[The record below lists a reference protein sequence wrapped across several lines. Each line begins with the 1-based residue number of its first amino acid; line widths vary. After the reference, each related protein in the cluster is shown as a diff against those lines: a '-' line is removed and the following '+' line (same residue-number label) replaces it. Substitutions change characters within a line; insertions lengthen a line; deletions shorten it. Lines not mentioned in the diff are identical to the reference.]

1 MRTSYKYKFLIPV
14 LLLITASGCKKFL
27 NVQPVDQVSDLA
39 TIVDATSSETAV
51 RGLYRTMAGGTTP
64 PAGSSTGTGSY
75 YGGLYETFG
84 YLGGDDIVWTGSQA
98 VIQQF
103 IAHNITADNG
113 NLETVWSGIYQTI
126 NGANQVIEKV
136 PKVVDPTFTTGQQSQ
151 LTGEGYFVRALSY
164 FDLARAWGGVPI
176 TLTPT
181 TTATQKNSIARSTLA
196 QTYAQVLSDLN
207 AADSLMSLPTTQNPV
222 RANKETAWALKARY
236 YLYQQDW
243 ANAEAYATKVIAD
256 NTNYQLL
263 APFNS
268 WFQPASAVATKES
281 VFELSYNPTYTNS
294 TRTYWQPPATGG
306 TRQWAPGDSIVSLLN
321 NPLIGGGRSAL
332 IAATSTNAWYGNLF
346 YRSPATDPSY
356 IIRIAEVYLIRA
368 EARAQQNELSG
379 ALSDLNAIR
388 TRANLANSTAVTQS
402 DILLAIENENRVEF
416 ALEPH
421 RWFDLVRTG
430 RAAAVLGVTNA
441 DDYVF
446 PIPLVE
452 IQLSNGVLTQ
462 NNGY

>member
-1 MRTSYKYKFLIPV
+1 MRTSFKYLLPI
-14 LLLITASGCKKFL
+14 LLIATTGCKKFL
-27 NVQPVDQVSDLA
+27 NVQPVDQVSDQS

-51 RGLYRTMAGGTTP
+51 RGIYRTMAQN
-64 PAGSSTGTGSY
+64 Y

-103 IAHNITADNG
+103 ISHAITSDNG
-113 NLETVWSGIYQTI
+113 NLETVWTGIYQTI

-136 PKVVDPTFTTGQQSQ
+136 PKVVDPTFATGQQSQ
-151 LTGEGYFVRALSY
+151 LTGEGYFIRALSY
-164 FDLARAWGGVPI
+164 FDLARCWGGVPI

-181 TTATQKNSIARSTLA
+181 TTATQKNAIGRSTLA

-207 AADSLMSLPTTQNPV
+207 AADSLLLPPASQNPV

-243 ANAEAYATKVIAD
+243 ANAEAYATKVIGDA
-256 NTNYQLL
+256 TNYQLL
-263 APFNS
+263 SPFS
-268 WFQPASAVATKES
+268 TWFLPASAVATKES
-281 VFELSYNPTYTNS
+281 VFELSYNATYQNS
-294 TRTYWQPPATGG
+294 SRGYWQPPVNGG
-306 TRQWAPGDSIVSLLN
+306 TRQWAPGDSIVTLLN
-321 NPLIGGGRSAL
+321 NPLIGGTRSAL

-368 EARAQQNELSG
+368 EARAQQNELQT

-388 TRANLANSTAVTQS
+388 NRAGLVNSTAVSQA
-402 DILLAIENENRVEF
+402 DILLAIETENRVEF

-430 RAAAVLGVTNA
+430 RAAAVLGVTNPENL
-441 DDYVF
+441 VF
-446 PIPLVE
+446 PIPLNEV
-452 IQLSNGVLTQ
+452 QLAKGVLTQ
-462 NNGY
+462 NPGY

>member
-1 MRTSYKYKFLIPV
+1 MQTLYKYLIPAF
-14 LLLITASGCKKFL
+14 LLVTTAGCKKFL
-27 NVQPVDQVSDLA
+27 NVQPVDEVSDQA

-51 RGLYRTMAGGTTP
+51 RGIYRTMAQN
-64 PAGSSTGTGSY
+64 Y
-75 YGGLYETFG
+75 YGGLFETFG

-103 IAHNITADNG
+103 ISHTITADNG

-126 NGANQVIEKV
+126 NGANQVIAKV
-136 PKVVDPTFTTGQQSQ
+136 PKVVDPTFTAGQQNQ
-151 LTGEGYFVRALSY
+151 LTGEGYFVRALAY
-164 FDLARAWGGVPI
+164 FDLARCWGGVPI

-181 TTATQKNSIARSTLA
+181 TTATEKNDIPRSTLA

-207 AADSLMSLPTTQNPV
+207 AADSLLSAPTAQNPV

-236 YLYQQDW
+236 YLYQGDW
-243 ANAEAYATKVIAD
+243 VNAEAYASKVIAD
-256 NTNYQLL
+256 QTNYQLL

-281 VFELSYNPTYTNS
+281 VFELSYNATYTNS
-294 TRTYWQPPATGG
+294 TRGYWQPPANGG
-306 TRQWAPGDSIVSLLN
+306 TRQWAPGDTIATLLT
-321 NPLIGGGRSAL
+321 NPLVGGGRSAL
-332 IAATSTNAWYGNLF
+332 VAQTSTGLWYGNLF

-368 EARAQQNELSG
+368 EARAQQNELSN
-379 ALSDLNAIR
+379 ALADLDAIR
-388 TRANLANSTAVTQS
+388 TRAGLPNSTAVSQS
-402 DILLAIENENRVEF
+402 DILLAIEQENRLEF

-430 RAAAVLGVTNA
+430 RAQAVLGITNN
-441 DDYVF
+441 DQLVF
-446 PIPLVE
+446 PIPLTE

-462 NNGY
+462 NPGY

>member
-1 MRTSYKYKFLIPV
+1 MRTIYKYLIPAFLV
-14 LLLITASGCKKFL
+14 ISSAGCKKFL
-27 NVQPVDQVSDLA
+27 NVQPVDQVSDA
-39 TIVDATSSETAV
+39 STIVDATSSETAV
-51 RGLYRTMAGGTTP
+51 RGIYRTMAQN
-64 PAGSSTGTGSY
+64 Y

-103 IAHNITADNG
+103 ISHSVTADNN
-113 NLETVWSGIYQTI
+113 NLESVWAGIYQTI
-126 NGANQVIEKV
+126 NGANNVIAKV
-136 PKVVDPTFTTGQQSQ
+136 PKVVDPTFTAGQQNQ
-151 LTGEGYFVRALSY
+151 LTGEGYFVRALAY

-181 TTATQKNSIARSTLA
+181 TTATQKNNIGRSTLA
-196 QTYAQVLSDLN
+196 QTYAQVISDLN
-207 AADSLMSLPTTQNPV
+207 TADSLLLLPTAQNPV

-243 ANAEAYATKVIAD
+243 ADAEAYASKVIAD

-263 APFNS
+263 TPFSS

-281 VFELSYNPTYTNS
+281 VFELSYNATYTNS
-294 TRTYWQPPATGG
+294 SRGYWQPPANGG
-306 TRQWAPGDSIVSLLN
+306 TRQWAPNASLVALLDS
-321 NPLIGGGRSAL
+321 PQTGGGRSAL
-332 IAATSTNAWYGNLF
+332 IGVVSASNTFYGNLF

-379 ALSDLNAIR
+379 ALADLNVIR
-388 TRANLANSTAVTQS
+388 TRAGLPNSTAVSQS
-402 DILLAIENENRVEF
+402 DILLAIEQENRLEF

-430 RAAAVLGVTNA
+430 RAAAVLGVNNP
-441 DDYVF
+441 DDLLF
-446 PIPLVE
+446 PIPINE

-462 NNGY
+462 NPGY

>member
-1 MRTSYKYKFLIPV
+1 MMHTSYKSIFV
-14 LLLITASGCKKFL
+14 ALLLLSLSSCKKFL
-27 NVQPVDQVSDLA
+27 TVLPVNDVSDQV

-51 RGLYRTMAGGTTP
+51 RGVYRSLAGGY
-64 PAGSSTGTGSY
+64 AASGGTGTGSY
-75 YGGLYETFG
+75 YGGLFETFG
-84 YLGGDDIVWTGSQA
+84 YLGGDDIVWTGSQS

-103 IAHNITADNG
+103 ITHDIASNNG
-113 NLETVWSGIYQTI
+113 NLESVWTGIYQTI
-126 NGANQVIEKV
+126 NGANQVIAKV
-136 PKVVDPTFTTGQQSQ
+136 PLVVDPSFTAGQQAQ
-151 LTGEGYFVRALSY
+151 LTGEGYFVRALCY
-164 FDLARAWGGVPI
+164 FDLARTWGGVPI

-181 TTATQKNSIARSTLA
+181 TTATQKNTLPRSSLA
-196 QTYAQVLSDLN
+196 QTWAQVLSDLN

-243 ANAEAYATKVIAD
+243 ANAEIYAGKVLAD
-256 NTNYQLL
+256 ISNYQLL
-263 APFNS
+263 APFSS

-281 VFELSYNPTYTNS
+281 VFELSYNATYQNGS
-294 TRTYWQPPATGG
+294 RSDWQPPANGG

-332 IAATSTNAWYGNLF
+332 VAQTLTGLWYGNLF

-368 EARAQQNELSG
+368 EARAQQNELTG
-379 ALSDLNAIR
+379 ALSDLNAVR
-388 TRANLANSTAVTQS
+388 TRAGLANSVATTQS

-430 RAAAVLGVTNA
+430 RAQAVLGITDA
-441 DDYVF
+441 TKFLF
-446 PIPLVE
+446 PIPVNE
-452 IQLSNGVLTQ
+452 VTLSKGVLTQ
-462 NNGY
+462 NPGY

>member
-1 MRTSYKYKFLIPV
+1 MQTIYKYLIPAA
-14 LLLITASGCKKFL
+14 LLFSVAGCKKFL
-27 NVQPVDQVSDLA
+27 NVQPVDEVSDQS

-51 RGLYRTMAGGTTP
+51 RGLYRTMAQN
-64 PAGSSTGTGSY
+64 Y
-75 YGGLYETFG
+75 YGGLFETFG

-103 IAHNITADNG
+103 ISHNITADNN

-126 NGANQVIEKV
+126 NGANEVIAKV
-136 PKVVDPTFTTGQQSQ
+136 PKVVDPTFAAGQQNQ
-151 LTGEGYFVRALSY
+151 LTGEGYFVRALCY
-164 FDLARAWGGVPI
+164 FDLARCWGGVPI

-181 TTATQKNSIARSTLA
+181 TTATQKNSISRSSLA

-207 AADSLMSLPTTQNPV
+207 AADSLMSLPTAQNPV

-236 YLYQQDW
+236 YLYQNDW
-243 ANAEAYATKVIAD
+243 ADAEAYASQVIAD

-281 VFELSYNPTYTNS
+281 VFELSYNATYQNTS
-294 TRTYWQPPATGG
+294 RGYWQPPANGG
-306 TRQWAPGDSIVSLLN
+306 TRQWAPGDSIATLLS
-321 NPLIGGGRSAL
+321 NPQIGGGRSTL
-332 IAATSTNAWYGNLF
+332 VDTTSTGAWYGNLF

-356 IIRIAEVYLIRA
+356 LIRIAELYLIRA
-368 EARAQQNELSG
+368 EARAQQNELTG

-388 TRANLANSTAVTQS
+388 TRAGLPNSTAVSQS
-402 DILLAIENENRVEF
+402 DILLATEQENRLEF

-430 RAAAVLGVTNA
+430 RAAAVLGITNA
-441 DDYVF
+441 DNLLF
-446 PIPLVE
+446 PIPIDE

-462 NNGY
+462 NPGY